1 MGFPSKLISSAS
13 VRPGTLYTHQKHNH
27 FPNMVSDWL
36 HDTLVMVNAFVVYI
50 YTNNINQVMYYI
62 LHGYNDSPSCMGVS
76 DP

>member
-50 YTNNINQVMYYI
+50 TLMLDI
-62 LHGYNDSPSCMGVS
+62 LCMNVRHIVHACCES
-76 DP
+76 